1 MPACRCAT
9 RRPGRGRA
17 PHARPGRGASEDQG
31 ATPMDTQLKKA
42 ANRVRAGVAKRRGPA
57 EADQTATP
65 IADAIDA
72 FWQDDRLTFAIPA
85 HTGGRGPEPAF
96 ARWAGHQAARV
107 DLPVSHGV
115 DTRDRAWQV
124 QATAQQLFA
133 EATGAKETFFSTNG
147 STLNVHVAM
156 MTVARPGETVV
167 VSRYAHKSLFS
178 GLILSGARPVYLEP
192 VYDADLALAHVPRAE
207 DLEALLAAHPEAVAA
222 MVVSPSYY
230 GTAADVRSFADI
242 CHSRDVPL
250 VVDAAWG
257 LDFALAGHPEL
268 PEGALA
274 QGADIA
280 IGSVHKTMSGLGQT
294 SVMSVG
300 SDERIDMDRL
310 SLTAELEDSTSPAA
324 LLLSSIDGAR
334 HQFVHEGEELLRRAV
349 SSAHLLRERLAV
361 EVPEL
366 RVVGIDELCQR
377 PGVADVDPT
386 HVIIEVSSVG
396 LTGYQADDWLRD
408 ERGVDIELVDHRRLV
423 PIVMYAHG
431 EPEIDRLGR
440 ALRDL
445 VDEIGGEEAEPPV
458 QLPAPDE
465 LRTEQAML
473 PRDAFLAQAETVKLN
488 SAVGRVSAE
497 LVTPYP
503 PGIPVAARGE
513 VYTQAIVDYLD
524 EFAPAGGFVEGAA
537 DPSLANLRVVA

>member
-1 MPACRCAT
+1 
-9 RRPGRGRA
+9 
-17 PHARPGRGASEDQG
+17 
-31 ATPMDTQLKKA
+31 MDAVSPRKA
-42 ANRVRAGVAKRRGPA
+42 ANRVRTLLRKQEGPA
-57 EADQTATP
+57 RADQATAP
-65 IADAIDA
+65 LADAIADY
-72 FWQDDRLTFAIPA
+72 WSKDRLSFSIPA
-85 HTGGRGPEPAF
+85 HSGGRGPAPEF
-96 ARWAGHQAARV
+96 TRWAGAQAARA
-107 DLPVSHGV
+107 DLPVSHGL

-124 QATAQQLFA
+124 QATAQALFA

-147 STLNVHVAM
+147 STMNVHVAM
-156 MTVARPGETVV
+156 LAVARPGETVIV
-167 VSRYAHKSLFS
+167 ARNGHKSLFTA
-178 GLILSGARPVYLEP
+178 LVLTGARPVYLEP
-192 VYDADLALAHVPRAE
+192 FYDTELAVAHVPRAE
-207 DLEALLAAHPEAVAA
+207 DLDALLRTCPDAVGAF
-222 MVVSPSYY
+222 VVTPSYY
-230 GTAADVRSFADI
+230 GTAADTRTLADI
-242 CHSRDVPL
+242 CHARDIPL

-257 LDFALAGHPEL
+257 LDFAMAGHPQL
-268 PEGALA
+268 PAGALE
-274 QGADIA
+274 QGADLA

-294 SVMSVG
+294 SVLSVG
-300 SDERIDMDRL
+300 SDSRIDMDRL
-310 SLTAELEDSTSPAA
+310 SLAFELEESTSASA

-334 HQFVHEGEELLRRAV
+334 RQFVREGEELLRRAV

-431 EPEIDRLGR
+431 EPEIDRLLR

-445 VDEIGGEEAEPPV
+445 VDEIGGEEAEPAV
-458 QLPAPDE
+458 QLPPPDE

-473 PRDAFLAQAETVKLN
+473 PRDAFLAETEMVKLN
-488 SAVGRVSAE
+488 SAVGRISAE

-503 PGIPVAARGE
+503 PGIPVAAPGE

-524 EFAPAGGFVEGAA
+524 EFAAGGGFVEGAA